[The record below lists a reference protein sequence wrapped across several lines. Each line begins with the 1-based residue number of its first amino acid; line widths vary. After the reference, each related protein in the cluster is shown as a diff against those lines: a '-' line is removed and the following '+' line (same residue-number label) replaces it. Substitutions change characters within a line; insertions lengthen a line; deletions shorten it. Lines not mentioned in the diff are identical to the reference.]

1 MQIGDIQAYTEFL
14 KDMNDKFGRPGQVTD
29 VSKIIAKDPN
39 CATNAANK
47 YLQLQDPKE
56 VQKVLGVVGR
66 MFAKQKA
73 HTEKAIKFLHTRL
86 FAMKKQKDG
95 RLFVDLS
102 PKLLQNGMIELAQ
115 VSKEA
120 RLLLIDYY
128 KGCEDLYQEGARIV
142 LSAKS
147 VPV

>member
-1 MQIGDIQAYTEFL
+1 
-14 KDMNDKFGRPGQVTD
+14 MNDRFGRPGQVTD
-29 VSKIIAKDPN
+29 VSKIMVKDPN
-39 CATNAANK
+39 CVTTSANK

-56 VQKVLGVVGR
+56 IQKVLGVVGR
-66 MFAKQKA
+66 MFMKQKT
-73 HTEKAIKFLHTRL
+73 HTEKAINFLNMRL
-86 FAMKKQKDG
+86 FKVKKEKDG
-95 RLFVDLS
+95 RLFVELS

-147 VPV
+147 IPV